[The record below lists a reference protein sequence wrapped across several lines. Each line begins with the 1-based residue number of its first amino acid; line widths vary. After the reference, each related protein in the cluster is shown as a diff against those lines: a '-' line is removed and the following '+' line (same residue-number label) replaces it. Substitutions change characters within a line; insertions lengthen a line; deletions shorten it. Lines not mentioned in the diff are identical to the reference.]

1 MNRAW
6 IISIAVSLILIGGG
20 AAGVFYIMKS
30 VPGQMTVQA
39 VLSAPPEEDAEKTQ
53 VPKDTQQIIFESQK
67 LVVQVELEDGTI
79 GSGFLYNDKGD
90 ILTNAHVVANA
101 KDVSVITA
109 DSKSM
114 PGEVIGISRDT
125 DIAVVRVPG
134 LKGKEPLPIRR
145 EDSAKLLDEVL
156 ALGSPLGLQNT
167 VTRGEISGLDRTLD
181 IDPFRYENMYQIS
194 APIERG
200 NSGGP
205 LLDRTTGDVIGIN
218 SAKLDEETIGFS
230 IPIADVLP
238 MVERWS
244 ESPMKSL
251 PEFPEF
257 SDQTPSP
264 VTGTDA
270 EQASYL
276 VQYFYDSINQ
286 GDFVTA
292 FSLLSSSWQEKAS
305 FEEFRSTYH
314 DILNVQVDNV
324 VADPKEGFVEVTA
337 FLTTEETVDGDVVT
351 KKYKVVYPVVSENR
365 AVKIGEGSVQEL
377 KAEDEEAEDSK
388 EKKDGEPD
396 KEEAA

>member
-324 VADPKEGFVEVTA
+324 VADPKEGSVEVTA

>member
-324 VADPKEGFVEVTA
+324 VADPKEGSVEVTA

-377 KAEDEEAEDSK
+377 KAEDEEAEDSR
-388 EKKDGEPD
+388 EKKDGE